1 MKRAITLILLAAF
14 LMTFLIGLCSASD
27 QSEIVGKWASIART
41 KGGLGARYN
50 FEESGIVMSSFGA
63 LVDFDYQIEGQII
76 KTNLKGE
83 KEQTDS
89 APFEIVGDKLI
100 LNPSDT
106 KNRQEMTRSATTATN
121 AHPIVGIWS
130 FKHYTG
136 GMATMQYTTKGL
148 AQLSVPFDSAKG
160 KYIVQGRSLQ
170 IDFDGIPSIKREFR
184 LVGNRLLF
192 LPDGKNK
199 QEEYL
204 RVQP

>member
-1 MKRAITLILLAAF
+1 MKRAITPILIAAF
-14 LMTFLIGLCSASD
+14 LMTSLSGLCSASD
-27 QSEIVGKWASIART
+27 QIEIIGKWASIART

-63 LVDFDYQIEGQII
+63 LVDFNYQIEGQMI
-76 KTNLKGE
+76 KTNLKGD

-89 APFEIVGDKLI
+89 ATFEIAGDKLI
-100 LNPSDT
+100 LNPSDPT
-106 KNRQEMTRSATTATN
+106 KRQEMTRSSITVAN
-121 AHPIVGIWS
+121 VHPIVGIWS

-160 KYIVQGRSLQ
+160 KYKVQGRSLQ
-170 IDFDGIPSIKREFR
+170 IDFDGMPSITREFR
-184 LVGNRLLF
+184 LEGNHLLF

-204 RVQP
+204 RVEP